1 MCQDAGRHGIR
12 ADPSRFSPGGNIVQS
27 WMLGATANVI
37 IAVAY
42 FAVSFWIL
50 HGVRRR
56 GQWTQNP
63 LAVATGLI
71 FFTCAAGHGAHAE
84 HLLLPGG
91 SGALARQ
98 SWDWHL
104 SILDAVTA
112 LVGIYYWSLRGR
124 FPVLVR
130 GTAIFEDFTVRQQ
143 QALEINDHI
152 VQQLVTAKLAF
163 ETGDTETGMQ
173 AIEHG
178 LQSSRSIIGDLV
190 ANDPASVISTRPGA
204 LRRQAIDA

>member
-1 MCQDAGRHGIR
+1 M
-12 ADPSRFSPGGNIVQS
+12 QS
-27 WMLGATANVI
+27 WTLGAAANVV

-42 FAVSFWIL
+42 FAVAVWIL
-50 HGVRRR
+50 RGVRKS
-56 GQWTQNP
+56 GHWTRNP

-84 HLLLPGG
+84 HLLIPGG
-91 SGALARQ
+91 TGDVARQ

-112 LVGIYYWSLRGR
+112 LVGVYYWTLRGR

-130 GTAIFEDFTVRQQ
+130 GTAIFEDFAVRQQ
-143 QALEINDHI
+143 QALEINDHV

-163 ETGDTETGMQ
+163 EVGDEPAGME
-173 AIEHG
+173 ALEHG
-178 LQSSRSIIGDLV
+178 LRSSRAIMGDLV
-190 ANDPASVISTRPGA
+190 ANDPASVVASRPGA
-204 LRRQAIDA
+204 LRRQEVDA

>member
-1 MCQDAGRHGIR
+1 M
-12 ADPSRFSPGGNIVQS
+12 QS
-27 WMLGATANVI
+27 WMLGAVANLV

-42 FAVSFWIL
+42 FAVAFWIL
-50 HGVRRR
+50 RGVRRR

-91 SGALARQ
+91 SGELARQ

-104 SILDAVTA
+104 SILDVVTA

-163 ETGDTETGMQ
+163 ETGDAEVGMQ
-173 AIEHG
+173 ALEHS

>member
-1 MCQDAGRHGIR
+1 M
-12 ADPSRFSPGGNIVQS
+12 QS
-27 WMLGATANVI
+27 WMLGATANI
-37 IAVAY
+37 LIAVAY
-42 FAVSFWIL
+42 LAVAFWIFR
-50 HGVRRR
+50 GVRRS
-56 GQWTQNP
+56 GDWTRNP

-91 SGALARQ
+91 TSDLVRQ

-104 SILDAVTA
+104 SILDLVTA

-130 GTAIFEDFTVRQQ
+130 GTAIFEDFAVRQQ
-143 QALEINDHI
+143 QALEINDHV

-163 ETGDTETGMQ
+163 EMGDRDTGME
-173 AIEHG
+173 ALEHG
-178 LQSSRSIIGDLV
+178 LKSSRSIMGDLV
-190 ANDPASVISTRPGA
+190 ANDPTAVISSKPGS
-204 LRRQAIDA
+204 LRRQAVDA